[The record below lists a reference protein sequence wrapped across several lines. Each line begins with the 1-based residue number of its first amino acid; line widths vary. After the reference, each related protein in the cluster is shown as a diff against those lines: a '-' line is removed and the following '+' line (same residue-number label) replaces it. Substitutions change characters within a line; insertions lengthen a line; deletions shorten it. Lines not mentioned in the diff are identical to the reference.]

1 MNLNSR
7 MLRIA
12 LLCACVLA
20 TGCATTPLAG
30 VVPGVTTV
38 DELRR
43 LAGEPRAR
51 IDHAGGG
58 ATLYYSH
65 QPYGR
70 QNYAVRITSGSIVG
84 SVENLLTVNNFAK
97 LRVNESTASEVRAL
111 LGPPNMTDRVE
122 RKGHVAWEYW
132 AWLDSVPMRVWVSFS
147 ADDVVREVVRI
158 DETPQLST
166 CPAPGC

>member
-1 MNLNSR
+1 MNRSSNL
-7 MLRIA
+7 LRIA
-12 LLCACVLA
+12 LLCACILA
-20 TGCATTPLAG
+20 VGCAMTPLAG
-30 VVPGVTTV
+30 VVPGSTTL
-38 DELRR
+38 DELRG

-70 QNYAVRITSGSIVG
+70 ENYAVRITNRGVVA
-84 SVENLLTVNNFAK
+84 SVEGLLTVDNFAK
-97 LRVNESTASEVRAL
+97 IRVNESTTSEVRTL
-111 LGPPNMTDRVE
+111 LGPPNSVDRVE
-122 RKGHVAWEYW
+122 RKGHTAWEYW
-132 AWLDSVPMRVWVSFS
+132 AWLNSVPMRVWISFS

-158 DETPQLST
+158 DETPQLNT